1 MSNYNNIYDEM
12 VKEAYEEILGGFDK
26 EALDAADY
34 KAYMTDP
41 MSVDAKTRKHI
52 AALIAKKEG
61 NVAKH
66 YVKDGSRLKAKYHTA
81 PVEGLT
87 AKDIKKS
94 IADKNRTELAKG
106 NAFRIAQMKQDAGD
120 MWKSLP
126 TWGKTTA
133 VAAPLA
139 LAAAG
144 GTYAALK
151 RRKKN
156 EEDAEK
162 AAAYFEEAQLIKE
175 AAENDYAV
183 ACAYEDAA
191 YQILDELGLLED

>member
-34 KAYMTDP
+34 KAYKENP
-41 MSVDAKTRKHI
+41 MSLDPKTRKHI
-52 AALIAKKEG
+52 AGLMAKQEA

-66 YVKDGSRLKAKYHTA
+66 YVKDGSRLKAKYDVA
-81 PVEGLT
+81 PKNGLT
-87 AKDIKKS
+87 AKEINN
-94 IADKNRTELAKG
+94 ALAEKNRSELAKG
-106 NAFRIAQMKQDAGD
+106 NAFRIAQMRQDAKD
-120 MWKSLP
+120 IWNSMP
-126 TWGKTTA
+126 AWGKGTA
-133 VAAPLA
+133 IATPLA

-191 YQILDELGLLED
+191 YQILNELGLLED